1 MNREELLRLIDQAAE
16 DGREELNLSH
26 KRLTELPEEIGKLKN
41 LKRLYLYSNQI
52 SKIPDVIAELKNL
65 ESLCFWSNQIS
76 VIPDV
81 IAELKNLESLDLSSN
96 QISVIPDAIAE
107 LKNLESLDLSSNQIS
122 VIPDAISKL
131 QNLTDLDLDHNKI
144 SEIPNAITELKNLT
158 VLNISNNQVSEI
170 PDIISELKNLEV
182 LNLSRNQISKI
193 PHAIAELK
201 NLEGL
206 DLSDNQISEI
216 PDAIAKLKNLE
227 MLNLSDNQISE
238 IPEAIMQLENLERSK
253 YKITEEIDIKNN
265 PIIKPPYEIAEK
277 GIYAI
282 RAYFLNQQLSRYKD
296 NNTMIKTASI
306 RDKIFVSYS
315 HKDSKWL
322 KEFQTH
328 IKPLVHEY
336 GFKIWDDTKIKVGKE
351 WLEEIERALATAKVA
366 ILLVT
371 PDFLASDFIN
381 DRELPP
387 LFDAAKKEGLIIFWI
402 PITYSNYKTNKIIE
416 KYLSAHPPDKP
427 LDDLGS
433 KSKRNKAWVSICEK
447 IKQRMEETD

>member
-1 MNREELLRLIDQAAE
+1 MNREELLQLIDQAVE
-16 DGREELNLSH
+16 DGREKLDLE
-26 KRLTELPEEIGKLKN
+26 KKGLTELPEEIGKLKN
-41 LKRLYLYSNQI
+41 LTELYLAFNQI
-52 SKIPDVIAELKNL
+52 SKIPIE
-65 ESLCFWSNQIS
+65 IG
-76 VIPDV
+76 
-81 IAELKNLESLDLSSN
+81 
-96 QISVIPDAIAE
+96 
-107 LKNLESLDLSSNQIS
+107 
-122 VIPDAISKL
+122 
-131 QNLTDLDLDHNKI
+131 NLTNLTGLYLDHNQI
-144 SEIPNAITELKNLT
+144 SEIPSAITKLTNLT
-158 VLNISNNQVSEI
+158 ELYLNNNKISKI
-170 PDIISELKNLEV
+170 PNAISELKNL
-182 LNLSRNQISKI
+182 KI
-193 PHAIAELK
+193 
-201 NLEGL
+201 L
-206 DLSDNQISEI
+206 DLSDNLIR
-216 PDAIAKLKNLE
+216 
-227 MLNLSDNQISE
+227 E
-238 IPEAIMQLENLERSK
+238 IPETIIQLENLERDEHG
-253 YKITEEIDIKNN
+253 IIEGINIERN
-265 PIIKPPYEIAEK
+265 PIINPPYEITAK

-282 RAYFLNQQLSRYKD
+282 HSYFLRQQLSRYKD
-296 NNTMIKTASI
+296 NHTMIKTASI

-416 KYLSAHPPDKP
+416 KYQSAHPPDKP